1 MCGRA
6 SLTASPEEIEAAF
19 ELSAAPAVAPRYNIA
34 PSEPMLIVR
43 AGATGERDATQVRW
57 GLVRP
62 GSENAKAPI
71 NLPVEHAARGAMR
84 RTLRERRCI
93 IPLTGFYEW
102 KRAGKARQ
110 PFNVRRKDGKV
121 FGVAGLWDR
130 LESGDAEPLESCLV
144 LTTAANGVVSPIHDR
159 MPVILDP
166 ASYSRWLVP
175 PALGGPELMAAF
187 QHLSED
193 LLETYP
199 VSSLVNR
206 AGVEDSRCLEPARP
220 ATLW

>member
-6 SLTASPEEIEAAF
+6 SLTAPPEDIEQAF
-19 ELSAAPAVAPRYNIA
+19 ELTAIPALSPRYNIA
-34 PSEPMLIVR
+34 PTEPMLVVR
-43 AGATGERDATQVRW
+43 SDEAGKREAALVRW
-57 GLVRP
+57 GLIRP
-62 GSENAKAPI
+62 GSEYAKAPI
-71 NLPVEHAARGAMR
+71 NLQIEHAARGAMR

-102 KRAGKARQ
+102 KRAGKATQ
-110 PFNVRRKDGKV
+110 PYNVKRKDGKV

-130 LESGDAEPLESCLV
+130 LEGGGAEPLESCLV

-166 ASYSRWLVP
+166 ASYSGWLAS
-175 PALGGPELMAAF
+175 PAQRGPELMAAF

-193 LLETYP
+193 LLESYP
-199 VSSLVNR
+199 VSPLVNK
-206 AGVEDSRCLEPARP
+206 AGVEDPRCLEPARP

>member
-6 SLTASPEEIEAAF
+6 SLTASPEELEEAFGLEAA
-19 ELSAAPAVAPRYNIA
+19 PTVTPRYNIA

-43 AGATGERDATQVRW
+43 AGATGEWEATQVRW

-62 GSENAKAPI
+62 GSEDAKAPI
-71 NLPVEHAARGAMR
+71 NLPIEHAARGAMR

-144 LTTAANGVVSPIHDR
+144 LTTTANGVVLPIHDR

-166 ASYSRWLVP
+166 RDYERWLSSEEDP
-175 PALGGPELMAAF
+175 RDLLKPFPAELMTMWPVDPKVGKPDNNTSDVIEPIEF
-187 QHLSED
+187 VSRD
-193 LLETYP
+193 LF
-199 VSSLVNR
+199 
-206 AGVEDSRCLEPARP
+206 D
-220 ATLW
+220 

>member
-6 SLTASPEEIEAAF
+6 SLTASPEDIEEAF
-19 ELSAAPAVAPRYNIA
+19 GLDSAPAVSPRYNIA
-34 PSEPMLIVR
+34 PSEPMLVVR
-43 AGATGERDATQVRW
+43 GGEAGRREAALVRW
-57 GLVRP
+57 GLVRS
-62 GSENAKAPI
+62 GSLSAKAPI

-84 RTLRERRCI
+84 GRLRDGRCI
-93 IPLTGFYEW
+93 IPMTGFYEW
-102 KRAGKARQ
+102 KRAGKAKQ

-130 LESGDAEPLESCLV
+130 LSGPGVEPLESCLV
-144 LTTAANGVVSPIHDR
+144 LTMAANDVVAPIHDR

-166 ASYSRWLVP
+166 ESYARWLLP
-175 PALGGPELMAAF
+175 PVRGGPELMAAF
-187 QHLSED
+187 QNLSED

-206 AGVEDSRCLEPARP
+206 AGVEDARCLEPARP

>member
-6 SLTASPEEIEAAF
+6 SLTASPEELEEAFGLEAAPTV
-19 ELSAAPAVAPRYNIA
+19 SPRYNIA

-43 AGATGERDATQVRW
+43 AGAAGEGEAAQVRW

-62 GSENAKAPI
+62 GSEYAKAPI
-71 NLPVEHAARGAMR
+71 NLPIEHAARGAMR

-110 PFNVRRKDGKV
+110 PYNVKRKDGRV

-130 LESGDAEPLESCLV
+130 LEGEDGNDLESCLI
-144 LTTAANGVVSPIHDR
+144 LTTGANGVVRSIHDR

-166 ASYSRWLVP
+166 ESYSRWLAL
-175 PALGGPELMAAF
+175 PARGGPELMAAF

-206 AGVEDSRCLEPARP
+206 AGVEDPRCLEPARP

>member
-6 SLTASPEEIEAAF
+6 SLTASPEELEEAFGLEAA
-19 ELSAAPAVAPRYNIA
+19 PTVTPRYNIA
-34 PSEPMLIVR
+34 PSEPMLVVR
-43 AGATGERDATQVRW
+43 PDHAGKPEATLLRW

-62 GSENAKAPI
+62 GSEYAKAPI
-71 NLPVEHAARGAMR
+71 NLPIEHAARGAMR

-110 PFNVRRKDGKV
+110 PFNVRRKDGKI

-130 LESGDAEPLESCLV
+130 LEGGDTDPLESCLV
-144 LTTAANGVVSPIHDR
+144 LTTAANDVVKPIHDR
-159 MPVILDP
+159 MPVIVDP
-166 ASYSRWLVP
+166 ASYSRWLAS
-175 PALGGPELMAAF
+175 PARGGPELMAAF

-193 LLETYP
+193 LLESYP
-199 VSSLVNR
+199 VSSLVNK
-206 AGVEDSRCLEPARP
+206 AGVEDPRCLEPAKA

>member
-1 MCGRA
+1 M
-6 SLTASPEEIEAAF
+6 
-19 ELSAAPAVAPRYNIA
+19 
-34 PSEPMLIVR
+34 
-43 AGATGERDATQVRW
+43 
-57 GLVRP
+57 RP
-62 GSENAKAPI
+62 GSTDAKAPI
-71 NLPVEHAARGAMR
+71 NLPVERAARGAMR
-84 RTLRERRCI
+84 GTLRDRRCL

-130 LESGDAEPLESCLV
+130 LSGPGVEPLESCLV
-144 LTTAANGVVSPIHDR
+144 LTMAANDVVAPIHDR

-166 ASYSRWLVP
+166 ESYARWLLP
-175 PALGGPELMAAF
+175 PVRGGPELMAAF
-187 QHLSED
+187 QNLSED

-206 AGVEDSRCLEPARP
+206 AGVEDARCLEPARP

>member
-6 SLTASPEEIEAAF
+6 SLTASPEELEEAFGMEAAPT
-19 ELSAAPAVAPRYNIA
+19 LSPRYNIA

-43 AGATGERDATQVRW
+43 AGATGEREATQVRW

-62 GSENAKAPI
+62 GSEYAKAPI
-71 NLPVEHAARGAMR
+71 NLPIEHAARGAMR

-93 IPLTGFYEW
+93 VPLTGFYEW

-110 PFNVRRKDGKV
+110 PYNVKRKDGRV

-130 LESGDAEPLESCLV
+130 LEGGDGNDLESCLI
-144 LTTAANGVVSPIHDR
+144 LTTGANGVVRSIHDR

-166 ASYSRWLVP
+166 VSYERWLSP
-175 PALGGPELMAAF
+175 PGRGGPEMMAAF

-206 AGVEDSRCLEPARP
+206 AGVEDPRCLEPARP

>member
-6 SLTASPEEIEAAF
+6 SLTASPEELVEAFDLAT
-19 ELSAAPAVAPRYNIA
+19 APAFSRRYNIA

-43 AGATGERDATQVRW
+43 AGAAGEREAAQVRW

-62 GSENAKAPI
+62 GSEDAKAPI
-71 NLPVEHAARGAMR
+71 NLPIEHAARGAMR
-84 RTLRERRCI
+84 RTSRGRRCI

-144 LTTAANGVVSPIHDR
+144 LTTTANGVVLPIHDR

-166 ASYSRWLVP
+166 VSYERWLSA
-175 PALGGPELMAAF
+175 PAWGGPEMMAAF

-206 AGVEDSRCLEPARP
+206 AGVEDPRCLEPARP